1 MKVFG
6 LSSEASVRASA
17 PLFCQRVDTSRTI
30 TAFFC
35 QAKGGDPLAITVR
48 TVLERN
54 PLFRGLVPATLDR
67 IARLCMR
74 RTYERDS
81 VIFSQSDSGDA
92 LYGVMT
98 GRVRI
103 SASSAGGREVFLN
116 IMEPGDTFGEI
127 ALLDGRPR
135 TAGATATA
143 HSELFVVTR
152 EEFLGLLAREPLL
165 VDHLL
170 QSLCARLRWV
180 SGFAE
185 ESALLSVPARL
196 ARRLLSL
203 GKLHGH
209 ETRAG
214 IELKVSQDEMARF
227 LGLSR
232 QIVNQHLQTWKA
244 RRWVDL
250 GRGKIMI
257 LDAGALDAE
266 VVGEP

>member
-1 MKVFG
+1 M
-6 LSSEASVRASA
+6 
-17 PLFCQRVDTSRTI
+17 
-30 TAFFC
+30 
-35 QAKGGDPLAITVR
+35 AITVR

-54 PLFRGLVPATLDR
+54 LLFRGLSAATLDQ
-67 IARLCMR
+67 IARLGVR
-74 RTYERDS
+74 RTVERDA
-81 VIFSQSDSGDA
+81 VIFAQSDPGDA

-103 SASSAGGREVFLN
+103 SASSAAGKEMFLN
-116 IMEPGDTFGEI
+116 IMEPGDIFGEI
-127 ALLDGRPR
+127 ALLDGRQR
-135 TAGATATA
+135 SAAATAMSAT
-143 HSELFVVTR
+143 ELFVVTR
-152 EEFLGLLAREPLL
+152 EQFLGLLAREPQL

-170 QSLCARLRWV
+170 QLLCGRLRWV

-214 IELKVSQDEMARF
+214 LELKVSQEEVARF

-232 QIVNQHLQTWKA
+232 QIVNQYLQDWKA
-244 RRWVDL
+244 QRWVDL
-250 GRGKIMI
+250 GRGRIMI
-257 LDAGALDAE
+257 LDARALE
-266 VVGEP
+266 GVVASEQE

>member
-1 MKVFG
+1 MA
-6 LSSEASVRASA
+6 LS
-17 PLFCQRVDTSRTI
+17 
-30 TAFFC
+30 
-35 QAKGGDPLAITVR
+35 VR

-54 PLFRGLVPATLDR
+54 LLFRGLPPATLEQ
-67 IARLCMR
+67 IARLCVR
-74 RTYERDS
+74 RTYERNA
-81 VIFSQSDSGDA
+81 VIFSQSDPGDA
-92 LYGVMT
+92 LYGVVT

-103 SASSAGGREVFLN
+103 SASSASGREVFLN

-127 ALLDGRPR
+127 ALLDGHPR
-135 TAGATATA
+135 TASASATAP
-143 HSELFVVTR
+143 SDLLIVTR
-152 EEFLGLLAREPLL
+152 EQFLGLLAREPRLAE
-165 VDHLL
+165 HLL
-170 QSLCARLRWV
+170 RLLCTRLRWV

-232 QIVNQHLQTWKA
+232 QIVNQYLQTWKA
-244 RRWVDL
+244 QRWVDL
-250 GRGKIMI
+250 GRGRIMI
-257 LDAGALDAE
+257 LDGPALEAVVDGVGAE
-266 VVGEP
+266 HP

>member
-1 MKVFG
+1 
-6 LSSEASVRASA
+6 
-17 PLFCQRVDTSRTI
+17 
-30 TAFFC
+30 
-35 QAKGGDPLAITVR
+35 LAITVR

-54 PLFRGLVPATLDR
+54 LLFRGLSATTLDQ
-67 IARLCMR
+67 IARLGVR
-74 RTYERDS
+74 RTVERDA
-81 VIFSQSDSGDA
+81 VIFAQSDPGDA

-103 SASSAGGREVFLN
+103 SASSAAGKEMFLN
-116 IMEPGDTFGEI
+116 IMEPGDIFGEI

-135 TAGATATA
+135 SAAATAMSA
-143 HSELFVVTR
+143 SELFVVTR
-152 EEFLGLLAREPLL
+152 EQFLGLLAREPQL

-170 QSLCARLRWV
+170 QLLCGRLRWV

-214 IELKVSQDEMARF
+214 IELKVSQEEVARF

-232 QIVNQHLQTWKA
+232 QIVNQYLQDWKA
-244 RRWVDL
+244 QRWVDL
-250 GRGKIMI
+250 GRGRIMI
-257 LDAGALDAE
+257 LDAHALDG
-266 VVGEP
+266 VVAGEQE

>member
-1 MKVFG
+1 
-6 LSSEASVRASA
+6 
-17 PLFCQRVDTSRTI
+17 
-30 TAFFC
+30 
-35 QAKGGDPLAITVR
+35 LAITVR

-54 PLFRGLVPATLDR
+54 LLFRGLSAATLDQ
-67 IARLCMR
+67 IARLGVR
-74 RTYERDS
+74 RTVERDA
-81 VIFSQSDSGDA
+81 VIFAQSDPGDA

-103 SASSAGGREVFLN
+103 SASSAAGKEMFLN
-116 IMEPGDTFGEI
+116 IMEPGDIFGEI
-127 ALLDGRPR
+127 ALLDGRQR
-135 TAGATATA
+135 SAAATAMSAT
-143 HSELFVVTR
+143 ELFVVTR
-152 EEFLGLLAREPLL
+152 EQFLGLLAREPQL

-170 QSLCARLRWV
+170 QLLCGRLRWV

-214 IELKVSQDEMARF
+214 LELKVSQEEVARF

-232 QIVNQHLQTWKA
+232 QIVNQYLQDWKA
-244 RRWVDL
+244 QRWVDL
-250 GRGKIMI
+250 GRGRIMI
-257 LDAGALDAE
+257 LDARALE
-266 VVGEP
+266 GVVASEQE

>member
-1 MKVFG
+1 
-6 LSSEASVRASA
+6 
-17 PLFCQRVDTSRTI
+17 
-30 TAFFC
+30 
-35 QAKGGDPLAITVR
+35 LAITVR

-54 PLFRGLVPATLDR
+54 LLFRGLSSATLDQ
-67 IARLCMR
+67 IARLGVR
-74 RTYERDS
+74 RTIERDA
-81 VIFSQSDSGDA
+81 VIFAQSDPGDA

-103 SASSAGGREVFLN
+103 SASTAAGKEMFLN
-116 IMEPGDTFGEI
+116 IMEPGDIFGEI

-135 TAGATATA
+135 SAAATAMST
-143 HSELFVVTR
+143 SELFVVTR
-152 EEFLGLLAREPLL
+152 EQFLGLLAREPQL

-170 QSLCARLRWV
+170 QLLCGRLRWV

-214 IELKVSQDEMARF
+214 IELKVSQEEVARF

-232 QIVNQHLQTWKA
+232 QIVNQYLQDWKA
-244 RRWVDL
+244 QRWVDL
-250 GRGKIMI
+250 GRGRIMI
-257 LDAGALDAE
+257 LDARALE
-266 VVGEP
+266 GVVDSEQE

>member
-1 MKVFG
+1 
-6 LSSEASVRASA
+6 
-17 PLFCQRVDTSRTI
+17 
-30 TAFFC
+30 
-35 QAKGGDPLAITVR
+35 LAITVR

-54 PLFRGLVPATLDR
+54 LLFRGLSAATLDQ
-67 IARLCMR
+67 IARLGVR
-74 RTYERDS
+74 RTVERDA
-81 VIFSQSDSGDA
+81 VIFAQSDPGDA

-103 SASSAGGREVFLN
+103 SASSAAGKEMFLN
-116 IMEPGDTFGEI
+116 IMEPGDIFGEI

-135 TAGATATA
+135 SAAATAMSA
-143 HSELFVVTR
+143 SELFVVTR
-152 EEFLGLLAREPLL
+152 EQFLALLAREPQLI
-165 VDHLL
+165 DHLL
-170 QSLCARLRWV
+170 QLLCGRLRWV

-214 IELKVSQDEMARF
+214 IELKVSQEEVARF

-232 QIVNQHLQTWKA
+232 QIVNQYLQDWKA
-244 RRWVDL
+244 QRWVDL
-250 GRGKIMI
+250 GRGRIMI
-257 LDAGALDAE
+257 LDARALE
-266 VVGEP
+266 GVVASEQE